1 MHSHVTHVLHTCT
14 LSCASSCIHT
24 SMHTHVH
31 PQVLLT
37 CTRVCSHTYTLMCT
51 HEHAHRGV
59 YLHVHTC
66 THTCV
71 LSCTH
76 VHAHMHAHRSELMCI
91 HMHTLCTL
99 IYIYVHAHTG
109 MPTDVHSS
117 IPMCTLSCL
126 HSHVHTYA
134 CTQMHDHRCALTCTH
149 SHTCTLLCTLPLL
162 FMARG
167 SVSTPLSRP
176 RDKRRVLQEPSAH
189 HSHGNREAPSPS
201 TSRHLQSALP
211 QRGHSHTQVLPT
223 PSFFSMSSSPWL
235 LLLFSCSVVS
245 DSLGLHGL

>member
-1 MHSHVTHVLHTCT
+1 MSHVCCTHAHSHVHPHAYTQACTHMYIHRYCSRVHVCAHTHTC
-14 LSCASSCIHT
+14 SCAHM
-24 SMHTHVH
+24 SMHTEVRTYMYTHA
-31 PQVLLT
+31 LT
-37 CTRVCSHTYTLMCT
+37 CM
-51 HEHAHRGV
+51 
-59 YLHVHTC
+59 
-66 THTCV
+66 

-167 SVSTPLSRP
+167 SVSTPLSWP

-223 PSFFSMSSSPWL
+223 PSFFSMPSSPWL

-245 DSLGLHGL
+245 DSLRLHGL